1 MPSMRKGRS
10 GHVMTITRWKLMVC
24 LDDLRSCFDI
34 ECLKVAGGER
44 KGRSGQQILDYVE
57 IFTGH
62 RLEVFNCS
70 DIR

>member
-1 MPSMRKGRS
+1 
-10 GHVMTITRWKLMVC
+10 MVC

-44 KGRSGQQILDYVE
+44 KGRFGRQVLDDVE
-57 IFTGH
+57 IFTGQ
-62 RLEVFNCS
+62 RLEVFYCS